1 MGDEYVDGPLHDQKG
16 EKTIKNNNDL
26 KKLWRNHDFKQ

>member
-1 MGDEYVDGPLHDQKG
+1 MNMLTAPYMIKKEK
-16 EKTIKNNNDL
+16 KTIKNNNDL